1 MSSEAG
7 LRHAAAGLT
16 FRQLDYYDR
25 SGFVRPGLSAA
36 RGSGTVRRYSYRD
49 VAELCILARLGRS
62 GVDPLRGSR
71 ALGALREILFQ
82 ADYLVLCPD
91 GSNVTTTAS
100 SLLGLLDNRGGGMV
114 VVLGTVFA
122 ELDRALGLERAETA

>member
-1 MSSEAG
+1 
-7 LRHAAAGLT
+7 
-16 FRQLDYYDR
+16 
-25 SGFVRPGLSAA
+25 
-36 RGSGTVRRYSYRD
+36 
-49 VAELCILARLGRS
+49 
-62 GVDPLRGSR
+62 LRGSR